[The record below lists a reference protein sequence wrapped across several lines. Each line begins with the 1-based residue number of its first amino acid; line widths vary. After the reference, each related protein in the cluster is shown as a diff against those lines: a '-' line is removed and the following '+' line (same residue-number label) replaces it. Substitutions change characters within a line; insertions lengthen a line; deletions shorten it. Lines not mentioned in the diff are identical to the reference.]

1 MSRAIAI
8 GSDVRLAGFA
18 LAGVEVVGADDDG
31 AVTRTLERLPDDVA
45 LVILDRDPD
54 AGALAALRRR
64 AEVVWCSLPT

>member
-1 MSRAIAI
+1 VSRAIAI

-54 AGALAALRRR
+54 AGALAVLRRR

>member
-1 MSRAIAI
+1 VSRAVAI

-18 LAGVEVVGADDDG
+18 LAGVEVVAAGDDG
-31 AVTRTLERLPDDVA
+31 AVTRTLEDLPADVA
-45 LVILDRDPD
+45 LVILDRDPG